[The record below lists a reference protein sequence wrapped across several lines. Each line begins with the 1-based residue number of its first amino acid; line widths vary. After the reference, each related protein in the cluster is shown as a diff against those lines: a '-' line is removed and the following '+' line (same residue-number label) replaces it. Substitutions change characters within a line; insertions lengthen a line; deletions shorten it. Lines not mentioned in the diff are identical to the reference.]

1 MKIMILG
8 KGGREHALAW
18 RLSLEDHVSEILVLP
33 GNPGMEMTPKV
44 NCLPVQLEVSSG
56 FVRVVQS
63 LAPEL
68 VIVGPEDPLC
78 EGIVDILEDKGL
90 CVFGPSQ
97 KAALLEGSKIFA
109 KEFMRDQGIPT
120 AEFNSFENV
129 DEALSFA
136 QQIPWKSGAVVKA
149 DGLAAGKGV
158 VVAQNREEVEQ
169 AIKDLMQTSDYGV
182 QASKIIIEEKLK
194 GPELS
199 VFALCDGEDFLSL
212 GVARDYKRLKEGDE
226 GPNTG
231 GMGCVTPSPG
241 PSKEWLKKVEKQV
254 FAPVLKGLKE
264 KGTPF
269 KGVLFAG
276 LMLDDL
282 EDFKVLE
289 FNVRFG
295 DPETQTLLPL
305 VEGNFAEVLQACARG
320 NLRDVKSLIRLS
332 SKFSVHIVLA
342 SQGYP
347 GVAGQSLSLGH
358 TISFEDTLLTHN
370 EIGPYGFMAG
380 VKKGGEGK
388 LINSGGRVM
397 GVTFVAED
405 LELAREQ
412 VYEALKKVHFE
423 GAQWRKDIGS

>member
-1 MKIMILG
+1 MRVMILG

-18 RLSLEDHVSEILVLP
+18 RLSLEEDVREILVLP

-44 NCLPVQLEVSSG
+44 SCLPVQLEVSSG
-56 FVRVVQS
+56 FSRVVKA

-78 EGIVDILEDKGL
+78 EGVVDLLEQEGL
-90 CVFGPSQ
+90 CVFGPSK
-97 KAALLEGSKIFA
+97 KAAQLEGSKIFA
-109 KEFMRDQGIPT
+109 KEFMRDHGVPT
-120 AEFNSFENV
+120 ADFKSFDNV

-158 VVAQNREEVEQ
+158 VVAKNRKEIEKAV
-169 AIKDLMQTSDYGV
+169 KDLMQTRDYGV
-182 QASKIIIEEKLK
+182 QAGQIIIEEKLQ

-199 VFALCDGEDFLSL
+199 VFALCDGEDFLTL
-212 GVARDYKRLKEGDE
+212 GVARDYKRLKEGGQ

-231 GMGCVTPSPG
+231 GMGCVTPEPG
-241 PSKEWLKKVEKQV
+241 PSKDWLEKIGKQV
-254 FAPVLKGLKE
+254 FSPVLKGLKQ

-276 LMLDDL
+276 LMLKDDD
-282 EDFKVLE
+282 DFKVLE

-305 VEGNFAEVLQACARG
+305 VEGKFAQILQSCARG
-320 NLRDVKSLIRLS
+320 NLRDTKSLIQLAP
-332 SKFSVHIVLA
+332 KFAVHIVLA
-342 SQGYP
+342 SEGYP
-347 GVAGQSLSLGH
+347 GVGGQSLNTGH
-358 TISFEDTLLTHN
+358 VISFEDTLLTHN

-380 VKKGGEGK
+380 VKSSTKGE

-397 GVTFVAED
+397 GVTCVAETLD
-405 LELAREQ
+405 QAREQ

-423 GAQWRKDIGS
+423 GAQWRRDIGS